1 MIKIDVEIER
11 IRVGIVLRFETRT
24 GVGYLYDP

>member
-1 MIKIDVEIER
+1 MIKMDAEIER
-11 IRVGIVLRFETRT
+11 IEVEIVLRFETRT